1 MMTEET
7 DGGLELLDFDDPE
20 KGVLAYAIR
29 GKITATAAA
38 PIFERFSKAH
48 EEGTKI
54 RIYADM
60 QDYSGFELGVV
71 TEKAKHMRAI
81 FGTVERMAIVG
92 DAGWLSVWATIFD
105 PVTKPDLRNFKTD
118 QREAALA
125 WLRES

>member
-1 MMTEET
+1 MTEET
-7 DGGLELLDFDDPE
+7 DGSLELLEFDDPDE
-20 KGVLAYAIR
+20 GMLAYAVH
-29 GKITATAAA
+29 GKITAEAAA
-38 PIFERFSKAH
+38 PIFERFSTAH
-48 EEGTKI
+48 EAGTKI

-81 FGTVERMAIVG
+81 FGTVERMAVVG
-92 DAGWLSVWATIFD
+92 DAGWMSVWATIFD

-118 QREAALA
+118 QGEAALA